1 MLRLCHVRLNLTWS
15 YDDKETKGCDNW
27 QRSQNHPQ
35 LGVHL
40 VLGGATLLLLLLLVL
55 PLLDLQH
62 DEHSLPKWSE
72 GMYFWLVTILFGE
85 GSLCCCCSKWFRPPC
100 SAARSP
106 LAVVGVKWIFM
117 CPPTAPPQSYQI
129 CHRTSLRAIR
139 HDMRQ
144 RRRSATHGGEAHACT
159 NGDRSDTWRKDKYK
173 IQKYRITRNRFSSDT
188 NDHDLVFLNLTPCYM
203 FTPSLKSQITQ
214 LRVWLAL
221 EAWITTIRILDRQ
234 NLSWTF
240 KEETWFWGS

>member
-1 MLRLCHVRLNLTWS
+1 MWQLTAVPKPSSTWCPPCAGWCYPPPPPPRPS
-15 YDDKETKGCDNW
+15 LAGSPAW
-27 QRSQNHPQ
+27 WA
-35 LGVHL
+35 L
-40 VLGGATLLLLLLLVL
+40 AT
-55 PLLDLQH
+55 
-62 DEHSLPKWSE
+62 LPKWSE

-100 SAARSP
+100 SAAGSP

-139 HDMRQ
+139 HDTEQ

-173 IQKYRITRNRFSSDT
+173 IQKYRITINRFSSDT

-203 FTPSLKSQITQ
+203 FTSSLKSQMTQ

-221 EAWITTIRILDRQ
+221 EARITTIRILDCSQ
-234 NLSWTF
+234 TEPLLDI
-240 KEETWFWGS
+240 